1 MPRRSEYDRIAPP
14 AVLLFRCRLASRA
27 NFCHCIAYDVSI
39 ALNPSVSAISLT
51 IAWSLSQA
59 LVAEEPSPSTGLQ
72 LRETMQLVDS
82 LPGLIPSEQVH
93 GRIGF
98 YGTPRDPNHLV
109 IDLGRSVI
117 PDEVVLFPARLPTD
131 APGNDAGNGFPPEL
145 VVEIAD
151 EATFNRPIRLARWHE
166 ESPGAGTKVPFLR
179 ISGNGA
185 SGQFVRVSVTG
196 SRERSTGRGNF
207 FALGEI
213 VVLGKGTNLA
223 LQRPVT
229 TTASIENAPRWQVSN
244 LTDGY
249 LWCLPLAGKAESGSN
264 GYHSLIETK
273 GDTPPKWVEVDLGKD
288 ILIDEIHLIP
298 AHPRDFADTA
308 GFGFPPRFQVTGR
321 NESGTRYA
329 FYDSGETPFT
339 NPGAAAVI
347 LPGGKG
353 PVRHLRIEANEL
365 WRRTDDYIF
374 ALAEL
379 QAWSSGE
386 NVALGKPVVAGD
398 STETDLWRTAALT
411 DGFSSRHELLSWTTW
426 LDVTSEREHLQ
437 SRAEELTAMLAAAR
451 DRSLRQGL
459 YAALLLVVLIALG
472 SVTVL
477 LVQRRRAALANDE
490 LKRRIAADLHDEL
503 GASLSHLALQSDLA
517 RSRVGADDP
526 VAERLASLSD
536 SARETLDNMRDVV
549 WLLAPVAG
557 SWTDL
562 EIRLENIAERLLEDV
577 VHRFESSGLPPA
589 GNPPL
594 EWARETVLF
603 LKEALTNA
611 RKHAGATS
619 IEVHVIW
626 SAAALTMHVTDNG
639 SGFDLVTAGMG
650 RGRGLLNF
658 QARAKVLGGNCR
670 LESAPGAG
678 TAVIIEIP
686 LPRP

>member
-1 MPRRSEYDRIAPP
+1 MAHAAHSGESCHGAVNPAAWCYD
-14 AVLLFRCRLASRA
+14 
-27 NFCHCIAYDVSI
+27 SI
-39 ALNPSVSAISLT
+39 ALNPSVSALSLT
-51 IAWSLSQA
+51 IAWSLLQA
-59 LVAEEPSPSTGLQ
+59 SGAEEPSPSTGAR
-72 LRETMQLVDS
+72 LRETMDLVDS
-82 LPGLIPSEQVH
+82 LPGLIASEQVH

-131 APGNDAGNGFPPEL
+131 APGNDAANGFPPEL

-151 EATFNRPIRLARWHE
+151 EATFTRPIRLARWHE
-166 ESPGAGTKVPFLR
+166 ESPGAGTTLPFLR
-179 ISGNGA
+179 LSGNGA
-185 SGQFVRVSVTG
+185 GGRFVRVSIMG

-207 FALGEI
+207 FTLGEI
-213 VVLGKGTNLA
+213 VVLGNGANLA

-249 LWCLPLAGKAESGSN
+249 LWCLPLAGKADSASN

-273 GDTPPKWVEVDLGKD
+273 GDTPPKWVEVDLGKEFP
-288 ILIDEIHLIP
+288 IDEIHLIP

-321 NESGTRYA
+321 DESGTGYA
-329 FYDSGETPFT
+329 FYDSGEAPFP

-353 PVRHLRIEANEL
+353 PVRYLRIEANEL
-365 WRRTDDYIF
+365 WRRTEDYIF

-379 QAWSSGE
+379 QAWSAGE
-386 NVALGKPVVAGD
+386 NIALGKDVIASD
-398 STETDLWRTAALT
+398 STETGLWSTAALT

-426 LDVTSEREHLQ
+426 LDATSEREHLQ
-437 SRAEELTAMLAAAR
+437 SRAAELTATIAGAR
-451 DRSLRQGL
+451 DRYLRQGL

-472 SVTVL
+472 AVIVL
-477 LVQRRRAALANDE
+477 LVQRRRAALANEE

-517 RSRVGADDP
+517 RSRVDADDP

-557 SWTDL
+557 SWSDL
-562 EIRLENIAERLLEDV
+562 ESRLENIAERLLEDIT
-577 VHRFESSGLPPA
+577 HRFEKRGLPPA

-594 EWARETVLF
+594 EWAREIVLF
-603 LKEALTNA
+603 LKESLTNA

-619 IEVHVIW
+619 IGVQVIW
-626 SAAALTMHVTDNG
+626 SAAGLTMHITDNG
-639 SGFDLVTAGMG
+639 SGFDPLTTGTG

-658 QARAKVLGGNCR
+658 QTRAKVLGGTCR